1 MHRARKPAQTAD
13 LRTTMAAA
21 VAAAVVVS
29 AGKISVES
37 LSTAVTKRQVVFPG
51 ETNEFACSIPVSNLG
66 CLVPFLLSVLTDA
79 LGYPCTLTKP
89 S

>member
-1 MHRARKPAQTAD
+1 MKPAQSAD

-29 AGKISVES
+29 AGKISVEA
-37 LSTAVTKRQVVFPG
+37 LTTAVTKRQVVFLG
-51 ETNEFACSIPVSNLG
+51 ETNEYACSNPASNLG
-66 CLVPFLLSVLTDA
+66 CPVPFLLSALTDA

-89 S
+89 I